1 MYKKIKIFGREKY
14 GDTQS
19 CCNYLNDDV
28 EYWIN
33 QIEGFGRT
41 RIKILDSE
49 LKIEHDSV
57 VIKIDYVE
65 IHRKQLITEKKE

>member
-19 CCNYLNDDV
+19 CCNYLNDDI
-28 EYWIN
+28 EYWVN
-33 QIEGFGRT
+33 QVECFDKT
-41 RIKILDSE
+41 KIKILDSE
-49 LKIEHDSV
+49 LKIEHDSI

-65 IHRKQLITEKKE
+65 IHKKQLIIEKKE